1 MKSKRIDEV
10 LNFFVSKE
18 MKKFSISE
26 FKQTHKSLY
35 KAITS
40 VYLKG
45 QESPIWIALSVDDFV
60 AFLGDYTL
68 RAEQMDDWWWW
79 ALYKDNE
86 EIDAVHYHDTLP
98 PQSEKEALSV
108 CYESYLKD
116 KIKNIQDEKHIII
129 R

>member
-1 MKSKRIDEV
+1 MKDKFVDRI
-10 LNFFVSKE
+10 LNFFIIPK
-18 MKKFSISE
+18 MKRFDLRD
-26 FKQTHKSLY
+26 FKKTHKSLY
-35 KAITS
+35 NSISAMLQSSQKSI
-40 VYLKG
+40 V
-45 QESPIWIALSVDDFV
+45 WIAISEDDFI
-60 AFLGDYTL
+60 AYSGNYIL

-98 PQSEKEALSV
+98 PQSEEEALRV